1 MIVVCFH
8 LLSSQREAKIR
19 VAAPVAIK
27 ARELMIATY
36 LVGEYL
42 DYTQY
47 KKAPTFAV
55 G

>member
-1 MIVVCFH
+1 MRNPLADH
-8 LLSSQREAKIR
+8 LAEILG
-19 VAAPVAIK
+19 
-27 ARELMIATY
+27 LG
-36 LVGEYL
+36 VGQVNEGQQVGGISALWLTINL

>member
-36 LVGEYL
+36 LVGE
-42 DYTQY
+42 
-47 KKAPTFAV
+47 KS
-55 G
+55 